1 MSVQTVTIENWT
13 VTVQSQ
19 TVTVQSQDSNG
30 WKSQTVTVEK
40 VKQ

>member
-1 MSVQTVTIENWT
+1 MTVQTIIVGNWI

-19 TVTVQSQDSNG
+19 TVTVQSQ
-30 WKSQTVTVEK
+30 TVTVGK